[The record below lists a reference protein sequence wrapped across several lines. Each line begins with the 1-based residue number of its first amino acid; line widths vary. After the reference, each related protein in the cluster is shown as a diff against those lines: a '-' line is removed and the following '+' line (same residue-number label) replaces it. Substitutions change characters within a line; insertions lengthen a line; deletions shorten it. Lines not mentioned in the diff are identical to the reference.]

1 MNDRTELATET
12 DGDVPLDVL
21 RLLTGCALAAVCRQM
36 PQEAQ
41 QIVDGLQPRFAAYT
55 AVAMASA
62 TVATATGRLHDAL
75 RMLDRLAAADPQN
88 DAIGCACAM
97 LKRELGMAGWRTLA
111 QRVVDNDT
119 DAQAV
124 SLAEEM
130 LGSTAPSARPPQAI
144 GPAGLRFA

>member
-1 MNDRTELATET
+1 MNDRTELATEI
-12 DGDVPLDVL
+12 DGDISLDVL

-62 TVATATGRLHDAL
+62 TVATATGRLNDAL
-75 RMLDRLAAADPQN
+75 RMMDRLATADPHN
-88 DAIGCACAM
+88 DAIACACAM
-97 LKRELGMAGWRTLA
+97 LKRELGMPGWRALA
-111 QRVVDNDT
+111 QRVVDSDT

-124 SLAEEM
+124 SLAEDM
-130 LGSTAPSARPPQAI
+130 LGTTPPSARPPQVL
-144 GPAGLRFA
+144 GPEGLRFA